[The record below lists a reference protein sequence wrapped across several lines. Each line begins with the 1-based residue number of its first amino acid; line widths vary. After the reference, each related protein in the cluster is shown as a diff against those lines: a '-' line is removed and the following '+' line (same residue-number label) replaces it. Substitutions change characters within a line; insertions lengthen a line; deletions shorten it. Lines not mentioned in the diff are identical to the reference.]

1 MTSFPIISRETP
13 VVVFTNP
20 FAGRGR
26 STSQI
31 VRAKKAFE
39 HAGIPVEF
47 QASAELGEFRAKV
60 SEVVVRNQRLL
71 LALGGDGSFHHLVN
85 ATFGEDVVVGLLPAG
100 GGNDLAMALRLKR
113 DFSDIPQLIKEQ
125 KTVFLDALRVRTSDG
140 GERLCVVNAG
150 AGLDAEAARLAG
162 TRYRAVYGRLRYVL
176 SVLQAFRRFIPCK
189 MQIEFADE
197 PGRTV
202 LETLLFAGTLNAQ
215 TCGGGIRV
223 APNADV
229 TDGLLDLVMLKKLNV
244 LEVLRILPELVFRG
258 QVRTG
263 RLTTIQT
270 KKVKIS
276 SEEPCLFQGDGE
288 ILGHTPVEIEV
299 IPRAIRVLGAQ

>member
-1 MTSFPIISRETP
+1 
-13 VVVFTNP
+13 
-20 FAGRGR
+20 
-26 STSQI
+26 
-31 VRAKKAFE
+31 
-39 HAGIPVEF
+39 
-47 QASAELGEFRAKV
+47 
-60 SEVVVRNQRLL
+60 
-71 LALGGDGSFHHLVN
+71 
-85 ATFGEDVVVGLLPAG
+85 
-100 GGNDLAMALRLKR
+100 
-113 DFSDIPQLIKEQ
+113 
-125 KTVFLDALRVRTSDG
+125 
-140 GERLCVVNAG
+140 
-150 AGLDAEAARLAG
+150 
-162 TRYRAVYGRLRYVL
+162 
-176 SVLQAFRRFIPCK
+176 

-202 LETLLFAGTLNAQ
+202 LETLLFAGTLIAQ

-270 KKVKIS
+270 RKVKIS